1 MNQRTLLPLGSVAAV
16 NVGAVRTLEWRGTT
30 VTTGIWKTPVAGPVD
45 VRGVNVVG
53 DDQADRAVHGGPDK
67 AVYAYAAEDEAW
79 WAAELGRD
87 IGPGTFGE
95 NLTTSGIDVTN
106 AVIGERWVV
115 GDLELEVTQPRIP
128 CFKLGIRMADPRFPV
143 RFAAAARPGAYLRIV
158 RPGRISAGDPIRVL
172 DRPAHGVTVGLVE
185 RAYHA
190 DDTLIARLVD
200 VPGMPES
207 WTRWARHQLDVRAE
221 VARSQK
227 RAG

>member
-16 NVGAVRTLEWRGTT
+16 NVGGVRTLEWRGTT

-79 WAAELGRD
+79 WAAELGREV
-87 IGPGTFGE
+87 GPGTFGE
-95 NLTTSGIDVTN
+95 NLTTRGVDVTN

-128 CFKLGIRMADPRFPV
+128 CFKLGIRMADPRFPA